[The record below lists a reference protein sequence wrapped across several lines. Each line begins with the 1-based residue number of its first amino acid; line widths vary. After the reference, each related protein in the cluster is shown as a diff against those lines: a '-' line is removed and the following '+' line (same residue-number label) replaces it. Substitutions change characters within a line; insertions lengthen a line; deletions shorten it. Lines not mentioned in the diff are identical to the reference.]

1 MQICGYFPNYS
12 HRQTCSKTSF
22 ARVNSAYN
30 TAVRH
35 FELKVSSHVTTRCFG
50 QTSSAAHGAG
60 LEENLN
66 IPAGLS
72 HVLWASS
79 SQIFL
84 PGVTSCFHMGN
95 FLAQQQKQLV
105 PGPTA
110 RDFFRAL
117 LHSLVLHCASLAA
130 HNKMA
135 AMKKGMQSKWSWL
148 LKRNALRIFGCVWF
162 LPRWDSTCFWNV
174 HNVSSTRVA
183 EFDFLTG
190 EPTR

>member
-50 QTSSAAHGAG
+50 QTSSAA
-60 LEENLN
+60 
-66 IPAGLS
+66 PAGLDWKKIWIFQLACPMDIS
-72 HVLWASS
+72 MLVLRASS
-79 SQIFL
+79 SHIFL

-95 FLAQQQKQLV
+95 FLAHQENLLV
-105 PGPTA
+105 PGTTA
-110 RDFFRAL
+110 RHVFRAL
-117 LHSLVLHCASLAA
+117 LHSLVLHCASLTA

-135 AMKKGMQSKWSWL
+135 AMKKGMQPKY
-148 LKRNALRIFGCVWF
+148 K
-162 LPRWDSTCFWNV
+162 
-174 HNVSSTRVA
+174 H
-183 EFDFLTG
+183 
-190 EPTR
+190 

>member
-1 MQICGYFPNYS
+1 MVNKSLSMQICGYFPNYS

-30 TAVRH
+30 PAVRH

-72 HVLWASS
+72 HGYIHACPMASS
-79 SQIFL
+79 SHIFL
-84 PGVTSCFHMGN
+84 PGVTFCFHMGN
-95 FLAQQQKQLV
+95 FLAQQENLLV
-105 PGPTA
+105 PGTTA

-117 LHSLVLHCASLAA
+117 LHSLVLHCASLTA

-135 AMKKGMQSKWSWL
+135 AVKKGMQG
-148 LKRNALRIFGCVWF
+148 KRNAIRIFGCV
-162 LPRWDSTCFWNV
+162 
-174 HNVSSTRVA
+174 
-183 EFDFLTG
+183 
-190 EPTR
+190 

>member
-72 HVLWASS
+72 LGYIHAC
-79 SQIFL
+79 
-84 PGVTSCFHMGN
+84 PMGKQLSN
-95 FLAQQQKQLV
+95 FLARGHFLLPYGQFPRPATKTTCRGANCAGLFSSPACPAAFAATSSPGSSRFPIWRRQESV
-105 PGPTA
+105 P
-110 RDFFRAL
+110 
-117 LHSLVLHCASLAA
+117 LHLCPIL
-130 HNKMA
+130 
-135 AMKKGMQSKWSWL
+135 
-148 LKRNALRIFGCVWF
+148 
-162 LPRWDSTCFWNV
+162 
-174 HNVSSTRVA
+174 
-183 EFDFLTG
+183 
-190 EPTR
+190 

>member
-1 MQICGYFPNYS
+1 MVNKSLSMQIYGYFPNYS

-66 IPAGLS
+66 IQLACPMDISML
-72 HVLWASS
+72 VLWASS

-135 AMKKGMQSKWSWL
+135 AMKKGMQSNVNKMKL
-148 LKRNALRIFGCVWF
+148 TAEEKR
-162 LPRWDSTCFWNV
+162 S
-174 HNVSSTRVA
+174 
-183 EFDFLTG
+183 
-190 EPTR
+190 